1 MDGRLVGLWRLHVV
15 QISACVRRL
24 RHKRH
29 FFKEKRTAA
38 LVDDGVAQND
48 GVADDVHFG
57 GYGQRLADS
66 KAEVPAVQGAV
77 VTRSSEGGS
86 RGDGCA
92 LSVFLFFQAFLV
104 RCLQCYYV
112 RLVAAATRASAL
124 CKVAWAADT
133 HTY

>member
-15 QISACVRRL
+15 QISARVRRL

-66 KAEVPAVQGAV
+66 EAEVSAVR
-77 VTRSSEGGS
+77 RSCYWEQQRREQRRRVSTVCIS
-86 RGDGCA
+86 FL
-92 LSVFLFFQAFLV
+92 LSPPCTTPPML
-104 RCLQCYYV
+104 
-112 RLVAAATRASAL
+112 
-124 CKVAWAADT
+124 
-133 HTY
+133 